1 MVNIKISEN
10 LKDLMAEKGLNQSAL
25 GKEIHISQTAISA
38 WIRKTKEPCIESLW
52 ILADYFGCTI
62 DQLVGRENLY

>member
-10 LKDLMAEKGLNQSAL
+10 LKDLLAEKGLSQSAL
-25 GKEIHISQTAISA
+25 GREIHLSQSAISA
-38 WIRKTKEPCIESLW
+38 WLCKTKEPSIESLW

-62 DQLVGRENLY
+62 DQLVGREKLY